1 MTPWAEVWHEFLVQD
16 GTQFAG
22 PALAPWPGEPSRAS
36 RTPKSMPPGQKLPS
50 TWGSPDP
57 VSPEQSSVLAAWE
70 VAGGLRGVD
79 CSPRQRSKA
88 TLSRTRWRSQAGTG
102 CCKSFL
108 CTSRTMRIVS
118 AKLST
123 RRAMQTTK

>member
-1 MTPWAEVWHEFLVQD
+1 MSLAEVCHEFSVQD

-22 PALAPWPGEPSRAS
+22 PAQALWPGEPSRESPTA
-36 RTPKSMPPGQKLPS
+36 KSLPPDQKFPS
-50 TWGSPDP
+50 TWDSPVP

-70 VAGGLRGVD
+70 VAAGLRAVD
-79 CSPRQRSKA
+79 WSPRQRSRV

-102 CCKSFL
+102 CYRSCL

-118 AKLST
+118 AKLIT
-123 RRAMQTTK
+123 RRAMHTTK